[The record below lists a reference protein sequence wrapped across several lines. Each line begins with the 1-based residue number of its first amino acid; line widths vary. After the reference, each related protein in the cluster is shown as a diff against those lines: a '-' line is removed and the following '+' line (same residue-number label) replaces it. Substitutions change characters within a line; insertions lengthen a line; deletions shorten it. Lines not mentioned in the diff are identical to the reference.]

1 MSGVRP
7 WTCPTRNDVV
17 PIRPAALARIDTP
30 RTVAPMPRPLR
41 PQLAGAI
48 YHVTSRGN
56 RGGEIYRDDAD
67 RVMFLSRLLVAL
79 ERFEWDLHAWCLLS
93 THFHLLVTTRAPTI
107 ARGMQELKSRY
118 AELFNGRYGH
128 AGHLFG
134 GRYAHRLIRSDGHLM
149 NVYSYIA
156 LNPVRAGMCARPED
170 WWWSSY
176 SGILARREGALFD
189 RESLLVHFAERD
201 GRRGLRRV
209 VERALAEDRM
219 RLAGHVGGLTPD
231 MALGA

>member
-1 MSGVRP
+1 
-7 WTCPTRNDVV
+7 
-17 PIRPAALARIDTP
+17 
-30 RTVAPMPRPLR
+30 MPRPLR
-41 PQLAGAI
+41 PQLVGAI

-56 RGGEIYRDDAD
+56 RGCEIYRDDAD
-67 RVMFLSRLLVAL
+67 RVMFLSRLLVTL

-118 AELFNGRYGH
+118 AELFNGRYGQT
-128 AGHLFG
+128 GHLFG
-134 GRYAHRLIRSDGHLM
+134 GRYAHRLVGSEAHLM
-149 NVYSYIA
+149 NAYSYIA
-156 LNPVRAGMCARPED
+156 LNPVRAGVCVRPDD

-176 SGILARREGALFD
+176 SGVLGRREGALFD

-201 GRRGLRRV
+201 GRHGLRRV

-219 RLAGHVGGLTPD
+219 RRAGHVWGLTPD
-231 MALGA
+231 MAPGPSPR